1 MNLWEQIGY
10 TQSSKYYQ
18 KSHHFSNYSTAIVY
32 KDDQSIIF
40 NVKDKGL
47 VVVMGCAH
55 AGAINTMKI
64 CKELEEK
71 DLCWGEE
78 CI

>member
-1 MNLWEQIGY
+1 M
-10 TQSSKYYQ
+10 
-18 KSHHFSNYSTAIVY
+18 Y

-64 CKELEEK
+64 CKELN
-71 DLCWGEE
+71 GEE
-78 CI
+78 GSMLGGRNASNR